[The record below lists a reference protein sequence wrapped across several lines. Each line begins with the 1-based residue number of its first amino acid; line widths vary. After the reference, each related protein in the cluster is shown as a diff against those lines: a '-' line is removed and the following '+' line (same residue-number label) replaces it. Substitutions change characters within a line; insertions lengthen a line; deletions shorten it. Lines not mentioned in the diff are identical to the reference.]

1 MQVKYKDM
9 CENIAFFR
17 RISGF
22 SSKMVQDAAL
32 VTMELV

>member
-1 MQVKYKDM
+1 VQVKYKDM
-9 CENIAFFR
+9 CENIAFL
-17 RISGF
+17 GEYLF